1 MGCISQFTKR
11 KARDHDDAL
20 HTDSQP
26 IYLLIRGRDV
36 RPTPHSFK
44 EEKKQQDTDL
54 QADFLAM
61 LLQTRGQQ
69 QWGEGGTFKS
79 PPSLHAE
86 KAFTLSVHIPNGGNS
101 TPRSSDM
108 SYLATHHRFRL
119 DQEALV

>member
-1 MGCISQFTKR
+1 MHFSIYKK
-11 KARDHDDAL
+11 KARDHDGVL

-26 IYLLIRGRDV
+26 VYLLIRGRDV
-36 RPTPHSFK
+36 RPTPHFFK
-44 EEKKQQDTDL
+44 EEKQRDTDL

-69 QWGEGGTFKS
+69 QWGEETFKS

-86 KAFTLSVHIPNGGNS
+86 KAFILSLHLPNGGSS

-108 SYLATHHRFRL
+108 SYLATHHRFWL